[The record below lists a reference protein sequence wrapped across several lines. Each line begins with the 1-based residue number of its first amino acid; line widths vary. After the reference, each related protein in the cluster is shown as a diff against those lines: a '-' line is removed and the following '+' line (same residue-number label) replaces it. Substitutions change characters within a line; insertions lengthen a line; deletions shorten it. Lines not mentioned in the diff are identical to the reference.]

1 MTQKRPNFPSDTFET
16 LENEVLTQEYPDM
29 NFAELIPV
37 NVVGEN
43 TETLANLTVDFTGKA
58 KPVTGKMGEK
68 LNVVNAVFGKDS
80 TAVYDFGFAIEV
92 DLADIRA
99 SALGNI
105 DILQEKMR
113 AGRFAYQKSLYDM
126 ALTGNDDLGVTG
138 LLNLPTQMG
147 TGDLAAGTI
156 RASAS
161 KGVWADATAQAIADD
176 LTAGYSACL
185 TQTLNSRAPDTL
197 IMPLAA
203 FITANTKRLDGGLGV
218 TALASFLN
226 GVRDSGKPVPT
237 VRTNAG
243 VGNDVLF
250 YDFDPLVVRMN
261 MAQELRFF
269 EEQWTGLGYQVPAHF
284 RFSGVQIRNVHALHR
299 LVGVTTGG
307 AGGNSGAGG
316 QSGGRKS
323 PAPKAPTPTPTPAP
337 ADDGAGDGASG
348 GSAGGGATG
357 GSTGGA
363 SGGSGAGG
371 ASGSAPAK

>member
-37 NVVGEN
+37 NPVGEN

-126 ALTGNDDLGVTG
+126 ALTGNSDLGVQG
-138 LLNLPTQMG
+138 LLNLPTQ
-147 TGDLAAGTI
+147 AGQATLEAGKI
-156 RASAS
+156 RSSAS
-161 KGVWADATAQAIADD
+161 NVNGGWLASGTTAQQIASD

-185 TQTLNSRAPDTL
+185 TQTLNARSPNTI

-203 FITANTKRLDGGLGV
+203 FIHANSIRLDGGLGV
-218 TALASFLN
+218 TAMASFLN

-243 VGNDVLF
+243 VGRDVLF

-269 EEQWTGLGYQVPAHF
+269 EEQWDGLGYQVPAHF
-284 RFSGVQIRNVHALHR
+284 RFSGVQVRNVHAIHR
-299 LVGVTTGG
+299 RTGIV
-307 AGGNSGAGG
+307 
-316 QSGGRKS
+316 
-323 PAPKAPTPTPTPAP
+323 PA
-337 ADDGAGDGASG
+337 S
-348 GSAGGGATG
+348 
-357 GSTGGA
+357 
-363 SGGSGAGG
+363 
-371 ASGSAPAK
+371 